1 MNIKTMAQTAT
12 VFIVDHLMNKCHLML
27 LQIVDE
33 QLKKDMQTQEEY
45 EQEQAEIAYEN
56 WLLDQRLDEID
67 WAHPDSV
74 DHSIPTGDA
83 ALDDWCSEM
92 EECLIAEEEEI
103 YPTEE
108 LTDLED
114 DESILS
120 VIDFTEE
127 VNLDEL
133 YYDTE

>member
-1 MNIKTMAQTAT
+1 MAQTAT
-12 VFIVDHLMNKCHLML
+12 LFVIDHLMNKCHLMV
-27 LQIVDE
+27 LQIVEE
-33 QLKKDMQTQEEY
+33 QIMKNIQTQEEY

-56 WLLDQRLDEID
+56 WLMDQRLNEVE
-67 WAHPDSV
+67 WAHPNSI

-92 EECLIAEEEEI
+92 EDCLIAEEEEV
-103 YPTEE
+103 YTTEE
-108 LTDLED
+108 LTDVEED
-114 DESILS
+114 DDVLS

-127 VNLDEL
+127 ANLNDL